1 MRNFWRRSP
10 RIVHP
15 RQDEA
20 VATIASLPCSEC
32 GQPAVSW
39 NYVSRTLR
47 GQQVIDG
54 SPVCA
59 EHVQLPKK
67 PPRSRVDLRL
77 TEEEP
82 REAAAPAPTGTG
94 GLSAPTQV
102 VCSPQSGG
110 VVDEA
115 LP

>member
-1 MRNFWRRSP
+1 MPMRDLRRRP
-10 RIVHP
+10 TRIVHP
-15 RQDEA
+15 HEDEA
-20 VATIASLPCSEC
+20 VATIESLPCSAC

-39 NYVSRTLR
+39 HYVRRTLG

-77 TEEEP
+77 TEE
-82 REAAAPAPTGTG
+82 
-94 GLSAPTQV
+94 
-102 VCSPQSGG
+102 
-110 VVDEA
+110 
-115 LP
+115 